1 MSIICIFLC
10 APFSI
15 RAQKVD
21 QGDLLETALQ
31 WERVVY
37 SSDDPSQV
45 QDALIAK
52 AGLYA
57 EALMFEDAMR
67 TLDRIRMYL
76 LSPDKASG
84 VLLRKSLY
92 SKESG
97 DYGAALGYLEESGL
111 EHDTPALYSVL
122 LASSRRFSEAR
133 EQALRAVS
141 SEEDQNAVEAL
152 FRKAPKLK
160 KEGTA
165 AALSF
170 LPPAGQIY
178 LGRPWEGLLSMI
190 LNAGAVGF
198 TVLELIGHDW
208 VTGFLGGGLLLNET
222 FLKGNISK
230 NIASVE
236 EANDL
241 SVRKFVDSLE
251 KLVFPADRP

>member
-1 MSIICIFLC
+1 MSIICIFLF

-15 RAQKVD
+15 KAQEAVR
-21 QGDLLETALQ
+21 GDLLEAALQ

-57 EALMFEDAMR
+57 GASKFEDALR
-67 TLDRIRMYL
+67 TLERIRMYL
-76 LSPDKASG
+76 LSPGKASE
-84 VLLRKSLY
+84 VLLLKSLY
-92 SKESG
+92 SKELG

-111 EHDTPALYSVL
+111 EKDYPALYSIL
-122 LASSRRFSEAR
+122 LASSRRFPEAR
-133 EQALRAVS
+133 EQALKAVS
-141 SEEDQNAVEAL
+141 SEADQLAVEAL

-178 LGRPWEGLLSMI
+178 LGRPWDGFLSLF
-190 LNAGAVGF
+190 LNAGAVGL
-198 TVLELIGHDW
+198 TAYELIGHDW
-208 VTGFLGGGLLLNET
+208 VTGLLGGGLLLNET
-222 FLKGNISK
+222 FFKGNISK

-236 EANDL
+236 KANEL
-241 SVRKFVDSLE
+241 SVKKFVDSLE